1 MSQNLPQIISRN
13 MCCSYCEKGP
23 WLVTKVREDSLESNQ
38 NLGAEKISIF
48 LPITEQML
56 NDEQMINFIEV

>member
-1 MSQNLPQIISRN
+1 M
-13 MCCSYCEKGP
+13 
-23 WLVTKVREDSLESNQ
+23 TKVREDSLESNQ